1 MARGRPSKK
10 AHIVSAACELF
21 TIQGYQGTS
30 IDQVVNAAAVSK
42 PTVYSNFPTKL
53 VLWEQVLESLSE
65 AAEQSLSASFETYQQ
80 SVSQEPLAAW
90 LTLWQTWVSKPEWL
104 AVYRIFI
111 GEQHKMSASSMA
123 LFAQF
128 EGRLENILQRWK
140 DLYQV
145 SDDTYRLLDAV
156 TRRSLLLP
164 ALLKQPA
171 ISQADLLSELEPI
184 IGRH

>member
-10 AHIVSAACELF
+10 HHIVSAACELF

-53 VLWEQVLESLSE
+53 VLWEQVLESVSE
-65 AAEQSLSASFETYQQ
+65 AAEQSLSATFDACQQ
-80 SVSQEPLAAW
+80 SASQEALTAW
-90 LTLWQTWVSKPEWL
+90 LNLWNTWVSKPERL

-111 GEQHKMSASSMA
+111 GEQHKMSATSMA

-128 EGRLENILQRWK
+128 EGQLEIILVRWK
-140 DLYQV
+140 DVYQV
-145 SDDTYRLLDAV
+145 PDDIYRLLDAV

-171 ISQADLLSELEPI
+171 ISKAELLSELQPI
-184 IGRH
+184 IGNH